1 MDWETLKWGFSKTSI
16 LLGLSIIDHLFL
28 GTPIYGKIQMRKKL
42 GRLRSC
48 AGIIS
53 LRAEAFYYTVFDL
66 QAQQAP
72 AAGRFLL
79 CWATRSLDKFMGN
92 PVFLQFCLQ
101 QVWICTSWIPETHLK
116 IFTSHWEGEIHWQTH
131 RSKLFTSWN
140 RMDTRHHFRP
150 FQALILIMPSTKS
163 IKTGFYETIILLV
176 LSRKWGND
184 P

>member
-1 MDWETLKWGFSKTSI
+1 MDWENLKWGFSKTSS
-16 LLGLSIIDHLFL
+16 LLGLSIIDHLLL

-42 GRLRSC
+42 GRFRSC

-101 QVWICTSWIPETHLK
+101 QVWICTSWIPETHGRFSRRIGKVKFTDKHIGMCRSCSLLEIGWTHVI
-116 IFTSHWEGEIHWQTH
+116 IFGHFK
-131 RSKLFTSWN
+131 RS
-140 RMDTRHHFRP
+140 
-150 FQALILIMPSTKS
+150 
-163 IKTGFYETIILLV
+163 Y
-176 LSRKWGND
+176 
-184 P
+184 